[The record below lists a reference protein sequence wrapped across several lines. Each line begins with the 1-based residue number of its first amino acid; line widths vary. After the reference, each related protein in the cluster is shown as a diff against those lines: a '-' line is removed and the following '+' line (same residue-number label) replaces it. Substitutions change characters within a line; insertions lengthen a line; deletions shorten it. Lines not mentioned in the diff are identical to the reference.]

1 MAKPRSYQTEAI
13 IIRKTKLG
21 ETGRIL
27 TLFTP
32 RLGKIQAVA
41 KGVRKVKSKL
51 SGHLELATHSQVTLV
66 RGKNI
71 DTIIGSQ
78 TINSF
83 LEIKNDL
90 SLLSY
95 ALYFSEL
102 VSLFASENA
111 ENNNLYELFLN
122 TLKMLGVNTNNELLR
137 RYFEVQLLGAV
148 GYRPQ
153 VKQCVSCHKQLSG
166 NNNTFSMSEG
176 GVLCPAC
183 SYSRPY
189 GYSISLSCLEA
200 FNLLQQSDFSS
211 TGNVKLKPSVYQ
223 ELNLILSS
231 YLRYLLERD
240 IKSAAWLDTLKALNK
255 HNQVSLL

>member
-1 MAKPRSYQTEAI
+1 MTRPRSYQTEAI

-21 ETGRIL
+21 EAGRIL

-41 KGVRKVKSKL
+41 KGVRRPRSKL
-51 SGHLELATHSQVTLV
+51 SGHLELITHSQVTLA

-83 LEIKNDL
+83 LEIKSDL
-90 SLLSY
+90 VLLSY

-102 VSLFASENA
+102 VNLFAAENA
-111 ENNNLYELFLN
+111 ENHSLFNLFLD
-122 TLKMLGVNTNNELLR
+122 TLKRLGHDTNNELLR
-137 RYFEVQLLGAV
+137 RYFEVQLLSAV

-153 VKQCVSCHKQLSG
+153 LKQCVCCRKQLIG
-166 NNNTFSMSEG
+166 NNNTFSPVDG
-176 GVLCPAC
+176 GILCVNC
-183 SYSRPY
+183 SANRPY
-189 GYSISLSCLEA
+189 SYCLPLNCLET
-200 FNLLQQSDFSS
+200 FNLLQEKEFTTLCSYQI
-211 TGNVKLKPSVYQ
+211 KPSVYQ
-223 ELNLILSS
+223 ELNLTLSS

-240 IKSAAWLDTLKALNK
+240 IKSAAWLETLKNLSKQERA
-255 HNQVSLL
+255 SLL